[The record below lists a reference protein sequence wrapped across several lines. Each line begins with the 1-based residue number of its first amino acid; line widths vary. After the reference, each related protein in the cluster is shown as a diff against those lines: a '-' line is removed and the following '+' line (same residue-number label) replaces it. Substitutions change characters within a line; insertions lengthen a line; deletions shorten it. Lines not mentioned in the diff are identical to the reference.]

1 MGLKM
6 FDMEA
11 LIQETKDKRLQH
23 LEEQAMSALKIAV
36 RARPRP
42 LALASPRPRAPV
54 LPRPRDL
61 PCGAKPRLSNT
72 RFPPPGRRS

>member
-42 LALASPRPRAPV
+42 LALASPRPR
-54 LPRPRDL
+54 DL

-72 RFPPPGRRS
+72 RVPPPGRRS